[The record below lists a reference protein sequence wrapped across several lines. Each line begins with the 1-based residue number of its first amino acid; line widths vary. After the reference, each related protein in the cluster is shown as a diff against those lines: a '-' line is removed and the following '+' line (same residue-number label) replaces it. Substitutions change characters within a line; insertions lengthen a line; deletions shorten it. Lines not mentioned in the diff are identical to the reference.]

1 VYVYGKLWT
10 QLLQEDA
17 AACFVLLIYFHTI
30 NVLQCPSQKKKS
42 ASMSRLEDKIRQH
55 GKSEG
60 YSHAHWY
67 RLKLKANKQQWPC
80 MQIGGIVMLLCMH
93 QNT

>member
-1 VYVYGKLWT
+1 
-10 QLLQEDA
+10 
-17 AACFVLLIYFHTI
+17 
-30 NVLQCPSQKKKS
+30 
-42 ASMSRLEDKIRQH
+42 MSRLEDKIRQH

-80 MQIGGIVMLLCMH
+80 MQIGGDCHATLHASKYLKFEIHYCH
-93 QNT
+93 I

>member
-1 VYVYGKLWT
+1 MLCLTHLFPYNKCASMS
-10 QLLQEDA
+10 E
-17 AACFVLLIYFHTI
+17 
-30 NVLQCPSQKKKS
+30 SKKKS